1 MKTLLINPPYPFVEV
16 PIMPMGLLY
25 LAGVLEHNGKEVQ
38 ILDLLVAKYSK
49 DKVKNKI
56 EEYKP
61 DIVGITCVTMNYPVA
76 SDILKYCK
84 SVNKDIITV
93 IGGPHVTFATKETL
107 SEAPWIDIVVRGE
120 GELTMLDIVNG
131 KKLADIDGIAFRD
144 KDGEIKIT
152 RERRLIENLDELPM
166 PARHLFQLS
175 RYHAL
180 DVHASLISGR
190 GCPFNCIF
198 CVGSKM
204 GGRRVRY
211 RNPKLVVDEIEQA
224 LTVYGF
230 NKVNFEDDLLTL
242 NHKHLNAICDE
253 IIARGL
259 KFKWSAFSRV
269 DTVNPDVLRK
279 MKESGC
285 THVLYGIES
294 GNQQI
299 LDTAKKKITL
309 DKVKDAVKMAKDA
322 GIQVM
327 ASFIVGLPG
336 ETKETLKQSMKFA
349 QGLGVPYGFHVLS
362 PFPGTE
368 VREKA
373 SEYGIEILTNN
384 WLKYDCNTAVTRTK
398 EAGPKEIYQ
407 TIREY
412 NELIKR
418 VLNYLEERGDVDLHD
433 ESTKT
438 RRRSP
443 LAVALLKNDFIEH
456 LGMIKVEGNPVEG
469 LIAKIAEF
477 MPYSH
482 RQISDDVNSWV
493 QQGFLKYT
501 VKDGYAIWQW
511 S

>member
-1 MKTLLINPPYPFVEV
+1 MRTLLINPPYPFVEV

-25 LAGVLEHNGKEVQ
+25 LAGVLEHNRKEVQ
-38 ILDLLVAKYSK
+38 ILDLLVTKFSK
-49 DKVKNKI
+49 EKIKSKI
-56 EEYKP
+56 EGYKP
-61 DIVGITCVTMNYPVA
+61 DIVGVTCVTMNYPAA

-84 SVNKDIITV
+84 SLDKNIITI
-93 IGGPHVTFATKETL
+93 IGGPHVTFATAETL
-107 SEAPWIDIVVRGE
+107 AEAPWIDIVVRGE
-120 GELTMLDIVNG
+120 GESTMMDIVKG
-131 KKLADIDGIAFRD
+131 RKLADIDGIAYRD
-144 KDGEIKIT
+144 KNGSVKLT
-152 RERRLIENLDELPM
+152 RERRLIENLDELPL

-180 DVHASLISGR
+180 DVHASLITGR

-242 NHKHLNAICDE
+242 NHKHLYAICDE

-259 KFKWSAFSRV
+259 KFNWSAFSRV
-269 DTVNPDVLRK
+269 DTVNPDMLRK

-285 THVLYGIES
+285 TNVLYGIES

-309 DKVKDAVKMAKDA
+309 DKVRESVKMAKDA

-336 ETKETLKQSMKFA
+336 ETRETLKQSVQFA
-349 QGLGVPYGFHVLS
+349 QGLEVPYGFHVLS

-384 WLKYDCNTAVTRTK
+384 WVKYDCNTAVTRTK

-407 TIREY
+407 TIKEY
-412 NELIKR
+412 NDLIKR
-418 VLNYLEERGDVDLHD
+418 VLNYLEEQGTLDLHG

-443 LAVALLKNDFIEH
+443 LAVALLKSDVIENM
-456 LGMIKVEGNPVEG
+456 GMTKLDNNPVDG
-469 LIAKIAEF
+469 LIDKVAEL

-482 RQISDDVNSWV
+482 RQISDNITSWV
-493 QQGFLKYT
+493 KQGFLKYT
-501 VKDGYAIWQW
+501 VKDGHAIWEW

>member
-1 MKTLLINPPYPFVEV
+1 MRTLLINPPYPFVKV

-25 LAGVLEHNGKEVQ
+25 LSGVLEHDGKEVQ
-38 ILDLLVAKYSK
+38 ILDLLVTKYSK
-49 DKVKNKI
+49 DKIENKI
-56 EEYKP
+56 KEYKP
-61 DIVGITCVTMNYPVA
+61 DIVGITCVTMTYPIA

-84 SVNKDIITV
+84 SLDKGITT
-93 IGGPHVTFATKETL
+93 IMGGPHVTFATAETL
-107 SEAPWIDIVVRGE
+107 AEAPWIDIVVRGE

-131 KKLADIDGIAFRD
+131 KKLADIDGIAYRD
-144 KDGEIKIT
+144 KNGDIKIT
-152 RERRLIENLDELPM
+152 RERRLIENLDELPL

-180 DVHASLISGR
+180 DVHASILTGR

-198 CVGSKM
+198 CIGSKM
-204 GGRRVRY
+204 GGRRIRY
-211 RNPKLVVDEIEQA
+211 RNPKLVIDEVEQV

-230 NKVNFEDDLLTL
+230 NKVNFEDDHLTL
-242 NHKHLNAICDE
+242 NHQHLNALCDE

-259 KFKWSAFSRV
+259 KFNWSAFSRV
-269 DTVNPDVLRK
+269 DTVNPEMLRK

-294 GNQQI
+294 GNQEI

-309 DKVKDAVKMAKDA
+309 DKVREAAKMAKDA
-322 GIQVM
+322 GIHVM
-327 ASFIVGLPG
+327 GSFVVGLPG
-336 ETKETLKQSMKFA
+336 ETTETLKQTVQFA

-373 SEYGIEILTNN
+373 EEYGIEILTNN
-384 WLKYDCNTAVTRTK
+384 WVKYDCNTAVTRTK
-398 EAGPKEIYQ
+398 GAGPKEIYQ

-412 NELIKR
+412 NYTIKR
-418 VLNYLEERGDVDLHD
+418 VLDYMEEQGTLDLHGT
-433 ESTKT
+433 SAKT
-438 RRRSP
+438 RRRTP
-443 LAVALLKNDFIEH
+443 LAVALLKSDVIEN
-456 LGMIKVEGNPVEG
+456 LGMIKLDNDPVEG
-469 LIAKIAEF
+469 LISKVAER

-482 RQISDDVNSWV
+482 RQISDDVTGWV
-493 QQGFLKYT
+493 KQGYLKYT
-501 VKDGYAIWQW
+501 AKNGHLLWYW